1 MKVLLIEDEMLAAE
15 RLQLLLEQYDPAIQV
30 LGCLESIEESV
41 EWLKKN
47 KPPDLLLMDIH
58 LSDGHSFEIFRQ
70 VDLATPVIFTTA
82 YDSYALDA
90 FRHYSIDYIL
100 KPVTADALST
110 ALKKYETFSTQ
121 VVQPQDPAS
130 KLGKVAPQLTTK
142 YRDRFLAKVGLRTFF
157 VQCENIAFFYADNKT
172 VFLADVDGRRFI
184 VNYSIERLESML
196 DSYHFFRVNRK
207 IIVHS
212 RMIDQ
217 VKPYFNNR
225 LKITLRNQ
233 SQPEDIIVSRER
245 VPAFKKWAAG

>member
-15 RLQLLLEQYDPAIQV
+15 RLRLLLKQYDPAIQV
-30 LGCLESIEESV
+30 LGCLESVEESV
-41 EWLKKN
+41 EWLKQN
-47 KPPDLLLMDIH
+47 NPPDLLLMDIH

-82 YDSYALDA
+82 YDHYALDA

-100 KPVTADALST
+100 KPVTADTLST
-110 ALKKYETFSTQ
+110 ALKKFETFSHQ
-121 VVQPQDPAS
+121 VIQPQDPAS
-130 KLGKVAPQLTTK
+130 TLEKVAPQLTTK

-172 VFLADVDGRRFI
+172 VFLADADGRRFI

-233 SQPEDIIVSRER
+233 SKAEEIIVSRER
-245 VPAFKKWAAG
+245 VPSFKKWAAG